1 MTKREGDLQ
10 EAADRLH
17 SAAIH
22 LLRRLRVLDDE
33 SGISGPRA
41 SVLSVVVFRGPLAL
55 GELARIEQVRPATI
69 SRMVKEMEH
78 DGLLARDSDPADG
91 RIALVR
97 ATPAGRALLKKA
109 RRRRVQAL
117 ARMLGQLSAAE
128 RAAVARAAA
137 LIESLA
143 PDPPRRER

>member
-109 RRRRVQAL
+109 RRRPDRVAG
-117 ARMLGQLSAAE
+117 ARSAA
-128 RAAVARAAA
+128 ARA
-137 LIESLA
+137 LVQR
-143 PDPPRRER
+143 DPHGRMRVLRSCRR